1 MPPGEI
7 RKGGMAMAQGFG
19 KTPLWECTKQLAAVA
34 AGEQAAELVI
44 TDARLVNVCTG
55 EILPHTGVAV
65 AAGRIALVGDAAHC
79 IGPDTEVVDAG
90 GKYLA
95 PGFMDGHMHLESA
108 MVTAGEY
115 ARAAVPHGTTAVFAD
130 PHEICN
136 VMGLAGVQAVVED
149 AARTPLKVL
158 VTTPACVPAVP
169 GFEDSG
175 AEIGPE
181 DVRRTMD
188 WDAVVGLGEMMNYPG
203 VIQGDARMH
212 AELAA
217 TLRAG
222 KTPTGHFPLRD
233 APRELNAYTAS
244 GVRCCHEST
253 RSQDALAKMR
263 LGMYA
268 MLRQGSAWQDL
279 KETVRAVTGGK
290 VDPRYAVLVSDD
302 LHPGTLARKGH
313 MDHILRLAV
322 EAGLDPVVA
331 IQMATLNCAQC
342 FRLDHELG
350 SIAPGKCAD
359 MVLLEDLRSF
369 RVLRTWID
377 GETAASDGRYVPDLP
392 PYAYPAEALRSVRV
406 GREITKD
413 AFRIPA
419 PAAAPSVRVRAIE
432 IQPLQ
437 AGTAERIVKLP
448 VYGGC
453 VQADTGADIAKA
465 AVFERHRATGTVG
478 LGFVKGFGVRSG
490 AMASTVAHDAHNLLV
505 VGVDDGDMA
514 VAAQALAGCGGGMA
528 VVRGGRVIGRV
539 ALPIAGLISP
549 QSVSETA
556 EQLDHLAACWR
567 EIGCEVESPF
577 MTMALLSLACLP
589 ELRLTNRGLVDCRSF
604 EFVGLFPDFGTQNE
618 P

>member
-1 MPPGEI
+1 
-7 RKGGMAMAQGFG
+7 MAQGYYR
-19 KTPLWECTKQLAAVA
+19 TPLWECTKQLSAVA
-34 AGEQAAELVI
+34 SGAQKADLVI
-44 TDARLVNVCTG
+44 ADARLVNVCTG
-55 EILPHTGVAV
+55 EILAHTDVAV
-65 AAGRIALVGDAAHC
+65 AGGRIALVGDAKHC

-90 GKYLA
+90 GRYLA
-95 PGFMDGHMHLESA
+95 PGFMDGHMHLESS

-136 VMGLAGVQAVVED
+136 VLGLAGVEAVMED

-181 DVRRTMD
+181 DIRRTMA
-188 WDAVVGLGEMMNYPG
+188 WESVVGLGEMMNYPG
-203 VIQGDARMH
+203 VVQGDSRMH
-212 AELAA
+212 EEIAA

-222 KTPTGHFPLRD
+222 KTSTGHFPQQD
-233 APRELNAYTAS
+233 APRELNAYIAA

-279 KETVRAVTGGK
+279 KETVKAVTERGI
-290 VDPRYAVLVSDD
+290 DPRYAVLVSDD
-302 LHPGTLARKGH
+302 LHPGTLAHKGH

-331 IQMATLNCAQC
+331 IQMATVNCAQC

-359 MVLLEDLRSF
+359 MVLLEDLQSF
-369 RVLRTWID
+369 HVLRTWIN
-377 GETAASDGRYVPDLP
+377 GETVAQDGRYIPDMP
-392 PYAYPAEALRSVRV
+392 PYAYPAEALHSVRI
-406 GREITKD
+406 GYEILED
-413 AFRIPA
+413 AFRVNA
-419 PAAAPSVRVRAIE
+419 PVAGKTIRARAIE
-432 IQPLQ
+432 IKPLQ
-437 AGTAERIVKLP
+437 AGTVERIVSLP
-448 VYGGC
+448 VADGF
-453 VQADTGADIAKA
+453 VQADPDADVAKA

-478 LGFVKGFGVRSG
+478 LGFVKGFGVRAG

-505 VGVDDGDMA
+505 VGVNDADMA
-514 VAAQALAGCGGGMA
+514 VAAQALADCGGGMA
-528 VVRGGRVIGRV
+528 VARDGRVIGRV
-539 ALPIAGLISP
+539 ALPVAGLISP
-549 QSVSETA
+549 QSDWETT
-556 EQLDHLAACWR
+556 EQLDHLAACWQ

-604 EFVGLFPDFGTQNE
+604 EFVSLFPDFDKQIE
-618 P
+618 S